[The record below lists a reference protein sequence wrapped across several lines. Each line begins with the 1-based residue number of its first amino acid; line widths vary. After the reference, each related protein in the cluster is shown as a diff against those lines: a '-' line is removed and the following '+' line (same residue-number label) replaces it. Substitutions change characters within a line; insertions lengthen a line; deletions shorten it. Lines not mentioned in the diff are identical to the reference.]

1 MLVDGKRLLITGVL
15 TPGSIAYAVAR
26 EALDNGAEVVLTGFG
41 RTRSLTERTARR
53 LPREVD
59 VLELDVNRP
68 ADVRWRVVGLQAPV
82 RLELEGAG
90 PMGIALRAEYGI
102 EQRGSNATVSG
113 RMEFKGAAVMMVG
126 PQLETEVGNSLRASL
141 NKLKARVEAA

>member
-59 VLELDVNRP
+59 VLELDVNKPEDVRAVNDELAGRWGTVDGVLHAIAFAP
-68 ADVRWRVVGLQAPV
+68 ADAL
-82 RLELEGAG
+82 GATSST
-90 PMGIALRAEYGI
+90 PCTSRP
-102 EQRGSNATVSG
+102 RPPSRS
-113 RMEFKGAAVMMVG
+113 R
-126 PQLETEVGNSLRASL
+126 PSRS
-141 NKLKARVEAA
+141 RS

>member
-41 RTRSLTERTARR
+41 RTRSLTERTAKR

-59 VLELDVNRP
+59 DV
-68 ADVRWRVVGLQAPV
+68 ADLRVGLQVLAGDV
-82 RLELEGAG
+82 HVVSAGAG
-90 PMGIALRAEYGI
+90 
-102 EQRGSNATVSG
+102 QRRIG
-113 RMEFKGAAVMMVG
+113 
-126 PQLETEVGNSLRASL
+126 QLH
-141 NKLKARVEAA
+141 ARLSRE